1 MKAHGWQELQPMHL
15 PGISDAL
22 VRTFTKGSCRVLL
35 GNEDRNGNGVKR
47 LHLSISH
54 PERYPHW
61 DEIKDAR
68 YALLPLGVT
77 FAMLLPPP
85 GEYVNVHKNCFHLW
99 ELPKECA

>member
-1 MKAHGWQELQPMHL
+1 VKAHGWQELQPMHL
-15 PGISDAL
+15 PGIPDA
-22 VRTFTKGSCRVLL
+22 VRSFSKGDCRVLL
-35 GNEDRNGNGVKR
+35 GNEDRQRNGVKR
-47 LHLSISH
+47 LHLSISCH
-54 PERYPHW
+54 ARYPHW